1 MTAGPQP
8 LDLEWDGR
16 RFIFNELGAKEAR
29 QVARRVANIFG
40 GALRDAAAGRD
51 MSKVEVEAAII
62 AAGGAVLE
70 RLDDATI
77 EWLTS
82 TFQRQTM
89 IERDAHT
96 EDYVPLREVEA
107 LAFGG
112 GTGLSRW
119 YRWMRQCLE
128 LTCGDFFATAF
139 GELKSKAVGQTA
151 AAVPL
156 TTAPSPSPN
165 TYKRRGS
172 FTES

>member
-1 MTAGPQP
+1 MTVGPQT

-16 RFIFNELGAKEAR
+16 RFIFTELGAKDAR
-29 QVARRVANIFG
+29 QVARRVANIIG
-40 GALRDAAAGRD
+40 GALREAAGGKD
-51 MSKVEVEAAII
+51 VSKSEVESAII

-77 EWLTS
+77 EWLTA

-89 IERDAHT
+89 IERDANGD
-96 EDYVPLREVEA
+96 DYVPLREVEA
-107 LAFGG
+107 LVFSG

-139 GELKSKAVGQTA
+139 AELKAKAVAPT

-156 TTAPSPSPN
+156 TTAPSPSQK
-165 TYKRRGS
+165 TYKRPGS